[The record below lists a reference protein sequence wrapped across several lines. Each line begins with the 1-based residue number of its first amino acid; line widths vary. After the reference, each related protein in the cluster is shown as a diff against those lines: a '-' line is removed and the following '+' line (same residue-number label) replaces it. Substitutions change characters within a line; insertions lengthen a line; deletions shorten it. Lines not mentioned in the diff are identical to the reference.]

1 MWNLLRVV
9 LFEWVLARV
18 GLGWLLSLL
27 VLVPLALVFIIG
39 IPTLLVVGAVVFLLW
54 RAVRRPRPGSGQNST
69 AEPRIRTDDGR
80 MGADFS

>member
-9 LFEWVLARV
+9 LFEWILARI

-27 VLVPLALVFIIG
+27 VLVPLALFFFIG

-54 RAVRRPRPGSGQNST
+54 RAMRRTAPRDAGAPA
-69 AEPRIRTDDGR
+69 AEPT
-80 MGADFS
+80 

>member
-54 RAVRRPRPGSGQNST
+54 RAVRRPGSASGSGST
-69 AEPRIRTDDGR
+69 AEPRITPDDSR